1 MSESG
6 SSRPERVIQVAAAVL
21 FVLLCAASIGAYFG
35 FTGRVEAEKQKQDAV
50 TAQRNLEAKNR
61 ELGSMLEEAS
71 WARFNQAERQFH
83 LGQWNEGIAL
93 LARAVKFDPKNQIA
107 SERFFQQ
114 LILDRWKVT
123 TPLATL
129 QHEGDVTSAVFSP
142 DGARILTASWDKTAR
157 LWDGGSGK
165 LLATFQHESGVNSAV
180 FSPDGARI
188 LTVSADNTARLWDG
202 GSGKLLATFQHESE
216 VNSAVFSPDGAR
228 ILTVSRG
235 QHRAALGWGLR
246 EAADHLPA

>member
-1 MSESG
+1 LVKEFQTSLSREEIDYIKASSG
-6 SSRPERVIQVAAAVL
+6 ERKRREQARARQFQVAAAVL

-50 TAQRNLEAKNR
+50 TAQRNLETKNR
-61 ELGSMLEEAS
+61 ELGSLLEEAS
-71 WARFNQAERQFH
+71 WASFNQAERQFH

-123 TPLATL
+123 TPLANF
-129 QHEGDVTSAVFSP
+129 QHEGDVRSALFSP
-142 DGARILTASWDKTAR
+142 DGARILTASVDNTAR

-165 LLATFQHESGVNSAV
+165 LLATFQHESGVSSAV

-188 LTVSADNTARLWDG
+188 LTASWDKTALLCDG
-202 GSGKLLATFQHESE
+202 G
-216 VNSAVFSPDGAR
+216 
-228 ILTVSRG
+228 
-235 QHRAALGWGLR
+235 
-246 EAADHLPA
+246 